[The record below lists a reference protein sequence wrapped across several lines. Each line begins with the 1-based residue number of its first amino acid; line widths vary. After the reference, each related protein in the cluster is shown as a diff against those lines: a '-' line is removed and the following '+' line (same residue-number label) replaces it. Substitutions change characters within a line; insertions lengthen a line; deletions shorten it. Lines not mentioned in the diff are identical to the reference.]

1 MIYLIFNS
9 VIYLMKQANKLEFI
23 MRLIRMKEVMYLTGL
38 SRPSIYRLM
47 KDGLFPNSID
57 LGERSV
63 AWVDEEVQ
71 DWVEQK
77 INSARSN

>member
-1 MIYLIFNS
+1 
-9 VIYLMKQANKLEFI
+9 
-23 MRLIRMKEVMYLTGL
+23 MKEVMYLTGL
-38 SRPSIYRLM
+38 SRPSVYRLM